1 MGAILFL
8 EPTSTEQW
16 YLAQG
21 NNYTTTN
28 QWPCYLYSVNVE
40 WFEFESYH
48 EMNPVCGVLY
58 LVKCLSERL
67 LSLSYKQKSKKCW

>member
-1 MGAILFL
+1 M
-8 EPTSTEQW
+8 
-16 YLAQG
+16 
-21 NNYTTTN
+21 
-28 QWPCYLYSVNVE
+28 NVE

-67 LSLSYKQKSKKCW
+67 LSLSYKQKSKNVDCFFEILGFCSDYLCSYYRI